1 MPYSIGLDNE
11 KSLGF
16 SCVYDGVVHLGWF
29 FFREYLY
36 GRLADRVM
44 AG

>member
-1 MPYSIGLDNE
+1 MPYSIGLDNV

-29 FFREYLY
+29 FREYLY